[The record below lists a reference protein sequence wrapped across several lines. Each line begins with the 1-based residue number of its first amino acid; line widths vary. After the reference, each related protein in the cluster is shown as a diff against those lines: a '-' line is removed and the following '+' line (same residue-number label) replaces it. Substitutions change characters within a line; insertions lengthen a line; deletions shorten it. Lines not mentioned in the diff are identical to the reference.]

1 MHAHR
6 RVILLV
12 EGTSAYGRGC
22 LRGIARY
29 ARAHGGWYF
38 FHHARFMTEPTSLA
52 ALRAWKADAVI
63 ARIEDREIANTIKA
77 LKLPTIDL
85 RGTINV
91 PGVVSINTDDRAVI
105 EMAGEHLISNGLKH
119 LAFCGYPGIDF
130 SDGREREFL
139 NYRPAQTIDKHVFRP
154 GLPARKRQAG
164 RKISYEERGVE
175 DWHSLQAWLRELP
188 KPVGV
193 ICCNDTRGRQVLEA
207 CADADIK
214 VPYDVSVV
222 GVDDDDVMCELACPS
237 MTSVAPN
244 VETIGFDAAKILDGI
259 LSGEPP
265 PPSPIFYPPVTIE
278 VRGSSD
284 MTALSDPT
292 LIQAVRLI
300 RAKVGEGI
308 NVKQLL
314 TEVPVSRSTFE
325 RQFREFLGCTPYE
338 YILRCRIDRVKQ
350 LLVNTNYPVSKITRM
365 AGFRGV
371 AHMAAVFRARTG
383 QTPSQFRHASL

>member
-1 MHAHR
+1 M
-6 RVILLV
+6 V
-12 EGTSAYGRGC
+12 EATSAYGRGC
-22 LRGIARY
+22 LRGVARY
-29 ARAHGGWYF
+29 ARAHGGWQFY
-38 FHHARFMTEPTSLA
+38 HHARYMTERVSVADLK
-52 ALRAWKADAVI
+52 AWKADAVI
-63 ARIEDREIANTIKA
+63 ARIENKETADIVRA

-85 RGTINV
+85 RGTVEV
-91 PGVVSINTDDRAVI
+91 PGVVGMFTDDRAVI
-105 EMAGEHLISNGLKH
+105 EMAGEHLVSNGLKH
-119 LAFCGYPGIDF
+119 LAFCGYPGVDF
-130 SDGREREFL
+130 SDARERELMAFK
-139 NYRPAQTIDKHVFRP
+139 ADGGIDKHVFHP
-154 GLPARKRQAG
+154 KVNARKGQSTA
-164 RKISYEERGVE
+164 KYTYEQRGSDDFTQLQ
-175 DWHSLQAWLRELP
+175 DWARSLP

-193 ICCNDTRGRQVLEA
+193 IACSDTRGRQLLAA
-207 CADADIK
+207 CAAADIK

-222 GVDDDDVMCELACPS
+222 GVDDDDVMCELSYPT

-244 VETIGFDAAKILDGI
+244 VETIGFDAARIIDQM
-259 LSGEPP
+259 LSGEPAP
-265 PPSPIFYPPVTIE
+265 ASPIFYPPVTIE

-300 RAKVGEGI
+300 RAKVGDGI

-314 TEVPVSRSTFE
+314 SEVPVSRSTFE

-371 AHMAAVFRARTG
+371 AHMASVFRSRTG
-383 QTPSQFRHASL
+383 QTPSQFRHASI

>member
-1 MHAHR
+1 M
-6 RVILLV
+6 V
-12 EGTSAYGRGC
+12 EATSAYGRGC
-22 LRGIARY
+22 LRGVARY
-29 ARAHGGWYF
+29 ARAHGGWHFY
-38 FHHARFMTEPTSLA
+38 HHARYMTEPMAISD
-52 ALRAWKADAVI
+52 LRAWKADGVI
-63 ARIEDREIANTIKA
+63 ARIENKEVASTIRA
-77 LKLPTIDL
+77 LKLPTVDL
-85 RGTINV
+85 RGTIDV
-91 PGVVSINTDDRAVI
+91 PGAILIQTDDRAVI
-105 EMAGEHLISNGLKH
+105 EMAGEHLVSNGLKH

-130 SDGREREFL
+130 SDSREKEFL
-139 NYRPAQTIDKHVFRP
+139 NYKPAQTLDKHLFHP
-154 GLPARKRQAG
+154 TLPQRKRPAV
-164 RKISYEERGVE
+164 KKLSYEQRGVE
-175 DWHSLQAWLRELP
+175 DWSALQEWLKELP

-207 CADADIK
+207 CAAADIK

-222 GVDDDDVMCELACPS
+222 GVDDDDVMCELSYPT

-244 VETIGFDAAKILDGI
+244 VETIGFDAAKILDGV
-259 LSGEPP
+259 LSGQPAP
-265 PPSPIFYPPVTIE
+265 AAPIYYPPVTIE

-300 RAKVGEGI
+300 RTKVGEGI

-314 TEVPVSRSTFE
+314 AEVPVSRSTFE

-338 YILRCRIDRVKQ
+338 YILRCRIDKVKQ

-371 AHMAAVFRARTG
+371 AHMAAVFRQRTG